1 MGIFSKNKDLE
12 NKSNAKKM
20 IKKGEDDPYVEE
32 IKKVDVEK
40 EYPYIVQLNDIN
52 DSTIV
57 RRAPFG
63 AKRDIQGANV
73 FLVNE
78 KIGFKE
84 PMPEDSDEY
93 KQYKIDELEDRI
105 LELEDKIESHR
116 SKGKAKTP
124 EYLDWL
130 VELKTMKGFKRSLE
144 LSGKG
149 SYAIVSQE
157 HGGRLLYT
165 FDRKGN
171 FKLPVYKNVDYSLLY
186 VPNESDIQLASELIE
201 ENDKA
206 NGITDNTL
214 KLANLAILVLLILAF
229 VALVYFG
236 YKTSTLP
243 EGLTDSLSELTKQQG
258 LLTEK
263 LTELFGGIE
272 NVADKLEI
280 KPTELNATPSQVNVN
295 G

>member
-12 NKSNAKKM
+12 NKANQKKM
-20 IKKGEDDPYVEE
+20 KKEGQDDPYVEE

-40 EYPYIVQLNDIN
+40 EYPYIIQLNDIN

-84 PMPEDSDEY
+84 PLPENSDEY
-93 KQYKIDELEDRI
+93 KQYKIDELEDI
-105 LELEDKIESHR
+105 IEELEEKIETHR
-116 SKGKAKTP
+116 SKNKAKTP

-149 SYAIVSQE
+149 SYTIVSQE
-157 HGGRLLYT
+157 HGGRLLYS

-171 FKLPVYKNVDYSLLY
+171 FKLPVFKNVDYSLLY
-186 VPNESDIQLASELIE
+186 VPNESDIQLASELIQ

-214 KLANLAILVLLILAF
+214 KLANLAILVLLVLGF
-229 VALVYFG
+229 VALIYFI
-236 YKTSTLP
+236 YKSSNMP
-243 EGLTDSLSELTKQQG
+243 EGLVDSLTELTTQQG
-258 LLTEK
+258 LLTET
-263 LTELFGGIE
+263 LTDLFGSVE
-272 NVADKLEI
+272 NVAERLDVKT
-280 KPTELNATPSQVNVN
+280 PLNTTPSTVNVN